1 MAKDSKLRSSKLVS
15 APNILT
21 FYTTQDIKA
30 LREYL
35 GYFQM
40 VQEVVDAKE
49 EAFEPRKPVSNS
61 SGSPIPPGRNLGIST
76 TKEEK
81 EMGK

>member
-1 MAKDSKLRSSKLVS
+1 
-15 APNILT
+15 
-21 FYTTQDIKA
+21 
-30 LREYL
+30 
-35 GYFQM
+35 M

-49 EAFEPRKPVSNS
+49 AFESRESVSNS
-61 SGSPIPPGRNLGIST
+61 SVSPIPPGKNLGIST